1 MQSKINIPANFSERL
16 SLAIARDGRTKAQIA
31 ESAGVKPPALSRW
44 LAGSVPDHENA
55 KDLATALNVSV
66 HWLLNG
72 DDNIHSFQEEPGA
85 YRATRRGNGSVPPQP
100 SSAPDLLH
108 ACTVVLGGLAHA
120 NTQEA
125 FGYGVQGFEEIWE
138 RYKAAKSAELR

>member
-1 MQSKINIPANFSERL
+1 MQTKINIPANFSERL

-31 ESAGVKPPALSRW
+31 EAVGVKPPALSRW
-44 LAGSVPDHENA
+44 LAGSIPDHENA
-55 KDLATALNVSV
+55 KDLAAALNVSV
-66 HWLLNG
+66 HWLVNG
-72 DDNIHSFQEEPGA
+72 EDNFHTSEEPGQ
-85 YRATRRGNGSVPPQP
+85 YRVSTRKGAPSA

-120 NTQEA
+120 NNLDA

-138 RYKAAKSAELR
+138 RYKAAKMSELR

>member
-16 SLAIARDGRTKAQIA
+16 SLAISRDGRTKAQIA
-31 ESAGVKPPALSRW
+31 EAVGVKPPALSRW

-55 KDLATALNVSV
+55 KDLAAALSVSV

-72 DDNIHSFQEEPGA
+72 EDSFHTTEEPGV
-85 YRATRRGNGSVPPQP
+85 YRTNQRPSGKAGPVA

-120 NTQEA
+120 NNLDA

-138 RYKAAKSAELR
+138 RYKAAKLAELR

>member
-31 ESAGVKPPALSRW
+31 EATGVKPPALSRW
-44 LAGSVPDHENA
+44 LAGSVPDYENA
-55 KDLATALNVSV
+55 KDLAATLNVSV

-72 DDNIHSFQEEPGA
+72 SDHVGTEDPREYKAG
-85 YRATRRGNGSVPPQP
+85 RAPSGPHA

-108 ACTVVLGGLAHA
+108 ACSVVLGTLSHA
-120 NTQEA
+120 NTLDA

-138 RYKAAKSAELR
+138 RYKAAKQAELR

>member
-1 MQSKINIPANFSERL
+1 MQSKINVPANFSERL
-16 SLAIARDGRTKAQIA
+16 SLAISRDGRTKAQIA
-31 ESAGVKPPALSRW
+31 EAVGVKPPALSRW

-55 KDLATALNVSV
+55 RDLAAALNVSV

-72 DDNIHSFQEEPGA
+72 EESLMRDEDTS
-85 YRATRRGNGSVPPQP
+85 YRFSSRGKNMPVNS

-108 ACTVVLGGLAHA
+108 ACSVVLGTMAHA
-120 NTQEA
+120 NTLDG

-138 RYKAAKSAELR
+138 RYKAAKMAELK

>member
-31 ESAGVKPPALSRW
+31 EAAGVKPPALSRW
-44 LAGSVPDHENA
+44 LAGSIPDYENA
-55 KDLATALNVSV
+55 KDLAGALNVSV

-72 DDNIHSFQEEPGA
+72 EENISRANEDAREYKAGRPGGGPHA
-85 YRATRRGNGSVPPQP
+85 

-108 ACTVVLGGLAHA
+108 ACSVVLGSLSHA
-120 NTQEA
+120 NTLDA

-138 RYKAAKSAELR
+138 RYKAAKHAELR